1 LSEDEQFNSNCITP
15 GAEFMGKLQKQLEF
29 FIAKKVSTDPLW
41 KHTEVILS
49 GQHNSDKYLLT

>member
-1 LSEDEQFNSNCITP
+1 
-15 GAEFMGKLQKQLEF
+15 MGKLQKQLEF